1 MKTPHPA
8 LAALPPELP
17 VPGAAP
23 RPRVVLGIETA
34 GETCA
39 VALAEVY
46 GPDGA
51 SRVVAEA
58 TLRRANQHGT
68 RLAPLVAMVLEMG
81 GARAD
86 DVAAV
91 AVSAGPGSYTGLRI
105 GASLAKGFCEATGAA
120 LVAVPSLDALAEAAR
135 PAVLAGERLLA
146 AFPSRRGEVY
156 AALYL
161 RNESDL
167 GSRPD
172 LDLAAAHAAA
182 LLATVPGPAHLLRG
196 AAADADEPFDPEMAA
211 LLFDAVPG
219 YNLLRRATPLTI
231 DDAAEWADEGRGPL
245 VLAGEGAPRLVAALG
260 PDALL
265 PETVA
270 GPSAAVVARMGAR
283 RWAAGLV
290 EDVATWA
297 PLYLKAWG
305 GG

>member
-1 MKTPHPA
+1 M
-8 LAALPPELP
+8 
-17 VPGAAP
+17 AP
-23 RPRVVLGIETA
+23 RPRIVLGIETA

-46 GPDGA
+46 GPNGA
-51 SRVVAEA
+51 ARVVAEA
-58 TLRRANQHGT
+58 TLRRANQHGM

-81 GARAD
+81 GAVAS

-120 LVAVPSLDALAEAAR
+120 LVAVSSLDALAEAAR

-172 LDLAAAHAAA
+172 IDLAHARAAA
-182 LLATVPGPAHLLRG
+182 VPVFAPV
-196 AAADADEPFDPEMAA
+196 ADADEPFDIERAT
-211 LLFDAVPG
+211 LLFDALPG
-219 YNLLRRATPLTI
+219 YDLLRRATPLAI
-231 DDAAEWADEGRGPL
+231 DDAAGWADEGRGPL
-245 VLAGEGAPRLVAALG
+245 VLVGDGAPRLVAALG

-265 PETVA
+265 SEAVA
-270 GPSAAVVARMGAR
+270 APSAAVVARMGAR

-290 EDVATWA
+290 EDVGAWA